1 MILPSLRNKR
11 TLIDSNR
18 NAENVNIARQR
29 SQEIAPL
36 EAEHDNHFQEA
47 QHELQATLLEDLH
60 SGNKRDK
67 PNTTVAFKSW
77 GVLIIA
83 LIPMLGFALYGYLG
97 SPQFVAQ
104 SFGKASSQPPLEIA
118 QLLVLLEEKLAQ
130 NPENASG
137 WELAATTY
145 MKLGDYKKATVAY
158 AELNKRV
165 VGNADFLVAWADA
178 EILTN
183 GNIYIPAIKDRIDRA
198 LAINPQHINGLW
210 IAGIGANSLGEYD
223 AALIHLNTLLSLVTN
238 EPQSTDKIKQ
248 LIERIDAKNNASHEV
263 GKRAD
268 NTQQQTPNTSTAN
281 GKTIHVEVM
290 LADDLADKILA
301 QDLVQALVQADDVVF
316 IIAKTEGTP
325 VPLAVS
331 KHRVKDLPIKI
342 TLTENMA
349 MLPNITIAS
358 FDTITVTARVSKT
371 GQPAQQAGDLVSD
384 TVLIDEENR
393 GNTVQLVIDRIA
405 K

>member
-60 SGNKRDK
+60 SGNKRGK
-67 PNTTVAFKSW
+67 TNTTVAFKSW

-97 SPQFVAQ
+97 SPQFAAQ
-104 SFGKASSQPPLEIA
+104 SFSKASSQPPLEIA
-118 QLLVLLEEKLAQ
+118 QLLALLEEKLAQ

-183 GNIYIPAIKDRIDRA
+183 GNIYIPAIKDRIERA

-248 LIERIDAKNNASHEV
+248 LIERIDAKKNINLDV
-263 GKRAD
+263 GKHAD

-281 GKTIHVEVM
+281 GKNIHVEVM
-290 LADDLADKILA
+290 LADDLADKI
-301 QDLVQALVQADDVVF
+301 LVQALVQADDVVF
-316 IIAKTEGTP
+316 IIAKSEGTP

-371 GQPAQQAGDLVSD
+371 GQPAQQAGDLVSG
-384 TVLIDEENR
+384 TVLTTDKNR
-393 GNTVQLVIDRIA
+393 HGTIKLIINQVV

>member
-60 SGNKRDK
+60 SSNKRGK
-67 PNTTVAFKSW
+67 TNTTVAFKSW

-97 SPQFVAQ
+97 SPQFAAQ
-104 SFGKASSQPPLEIA
+104 SFSKASSQPPLEIA
-118 QLLVLLEEKLAQ
+118 QLLALLEEKLAQ

-183 GNIYIPAIKDRIDRA
+183 GNIYIPAIKDRIERA

-248 LIERIDAKNNASHEV
+248 LIERIDAKKNINLEV
-263 GKRAD
+263 GKHAD

-290 LADDLADKILA
+290 LADDLADKIL
-301 QDLVQALVQADDVVF
+301 VQALVQADDVVF
-316 IIAKTEGTP
+316 IIAKSEGTP

-371 GQPAQQAGDLVSD
+371 GQPAQQAGDLVSG
-384 TVLIDEENR
+384 TVLTTDKNR
-393 GNTVQLVIDRIA
+393 HGTIKLIINQVV

>member
-60 SGNKRDK
+60 SGNKRGK
-67 PNTTVAFKSW
+67 TNTTVAFKSW

-97 SPQFVAQ
+97 SPQFAAQ
-104 SFGKASSQPPLEIA
+104 SFSKASSQPPLEIA
-118 QLLVLLEEKLAQ
+118 QLLALLEEKLAQ

-183 GNIYIPAIKDRIDRA
+183 GNIYIPAIKDRIERA

-248 LIERIDAKNNASHEV
+248 LIERIDAKKNINLEV
-263 GKRAD
+263 GKHAD

-290 LADDLADKILA
+290 LADDLADKIL
-301 QDLVQALVQADDVVF
+301 VQALVQADDVVF
-316 IIAKTEGTP
+316 IIAKSEGTP

-371 GQPAQQAGDLVSD
+371 GQPAQQAGDLVSG
-384 TVLIDEENR
+384 TVLTTDKNR
-393 GNTVQLVIDRIA
+393 HGTIKLIINQVV